1 MSADQSSERPFDAIL
16 ECRGRPIGFRRTKWG
31 GEIRAIERGYFPCS
45 STGYRSMGCYGEGEN
60 ASAPTAEALE
70 ELAVNQ
76 ERENASLLKRCH
88 KALRHPGRPNGV
100 GDFITATGA
109 ADMALGNGFYAT
121 PAMRAE
127 LWRFAYRIY
136 SAIIDT
142 PQAHPGH
149 ESQLLN
155 RGAWTPEHCDTA
167 FQRVVEARDWLRNLL
182 DGNFTEQPH
191 KSRVHYSG
199 AFSYFELPAV
209 APEARVGAPALDMSL
224 GLELTSADAGEPEL
238 EDEDADDE
246 LEALDEDDDSE
257 ESDSSDESPVKV
269 TVTSRLV
276 EVITSDAQMSL
287 F

>member
-1 MSADQSSERPFDAIL
+1 MSAVETSERPFDAIL

-31 GEIRAIERGYFPCS
+31 GEIRAVERGHFPCS

-60 ASAPTAEALE
+60 AGAPTAEALE

-76 ERENASLLKRCH
+76 DRENASLLKRCH

-100 GDFITATGA
+100 GDFITTTGA
-109 ADMALGNGFYAT
+109 ADMALGNGFFAT

-127 LWRFAYRIY
+127 LWRWAYRIY

-149 ESQLLN
+149 PSQLLN
-155 RGAWTPEHCDTA
+155 RGAWTPEHCDAA
-167 FQRVVEARDWLRNLL
+167 FQRVLETRDWLRNLL

-191 KSRVHYSG
+191 RSRVHYSG
-199 AFSYFELPAV
+199 AFSYLELPAV
-209 APEARVGAPALDMSL
+209 APEVRVGAPALDMSL
-224 GLELTSADAGEPEL
+224 GLDLPAASAAALD
-238 EDEDADDE
+238 DEDSEQAEGEDLPEDDE
-246 LEALDEDDDSE
+246 LDDEDDSE
-257 ESDSSDESPVKV
+257 ESPDSV
-269 TVTSRLV
+269 TVTTRLV
-276 EVITSDAQMSL
+276 EVITSDAQMAL